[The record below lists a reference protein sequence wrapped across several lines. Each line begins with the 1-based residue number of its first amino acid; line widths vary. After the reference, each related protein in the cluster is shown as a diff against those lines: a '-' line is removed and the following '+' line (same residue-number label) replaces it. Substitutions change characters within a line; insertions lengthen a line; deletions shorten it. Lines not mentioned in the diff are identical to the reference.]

1 MNEEEKQRI
10 EKIINKCKECR
21 LNECMQC
28 EISYTDICAI
38 SRLYND
44 YLKYKEEL
52 ATSIIPSYEE
62 TIQELEKQLF
72 EQQESKDKIIDLMA
86 NHIATSDSELCEY
99 LDITAKCK
107 YYAGDNGKTCDSC
120 IKQYFENKAKEE
132 K

>member
-10 EKIINKCKECR
+10 EKIIKTCKDCR